1 MERKAISDKTR
12 FLLPLLLWLAMLTA
26 SAIAHYASHQTLGSW
41 LKYSFAPITLGLVIV
56 FLGFYLAM
64 RIKQRVLKMPE
75 GL

>member
-1 MERKAISDKTR
+1 MERKAISDKAR
-12 FLLPLLLWLAMLTA
+12 FLLLLFLWLATLTA
-26 SAIAHYASHQTLGSW
+26 TAIARYTSHETLGSW
-41 LKYSFAPITLGLVIV
+41 LKYSFAPITLGPVIV